1 MKFNL
6 SFFLLIHVQIFNN
19 SSICHRRII
28 KKTLVINF
36 FPSQRWRHYRVK
48 CLMINL
54 QQLNVFIVNERQ
66 FTVYILFILKMRTG
80 QESVYTYSQL
90 FFSLLR
96 HTGTLLYQ
104 NTVWYNPTAIKFVHV
119 CHMIMTKCPLTTV
132 SLSIY
137 INVYNILL

>member
-1 MKFNL
+1 MYRYLIILLFVIEELLKRL
-6 SFFLLIHVQIFNN
+6 LLLI
-19 SSICHRRII
+19 
-28 KKTLVINF
+28 F
-36 FPSQRWRHYRVK
+36 FPRQRWRHYRVK

-96 HTGTLLYQ
+96 HTGTLLYRVLYDIILQ
-104 NTVWYNPTAIKFVHV
+104 QLNLYMCVTWM
-119 CHMIMTKCPLTTV
+119 MIMTKCQLTTV

>member
-6 SFFLLIHVQIFNN
+6 SFFFLIHVQIFNN

-36 FPSQRWRHYRVK
+36 FSLTEVKTLYRVK
-48 CLMINL
+48 CLMKNL

-96 HTGTLLYQ
+96 HTGTLLYR
-104 NTVWYNPTAIKFVHV
+104 VLYDI
-119 CHMIMTKCPLTTV
+119 
-132 SLSIY
+132 
-137 INVYNILL
+137 ILQQLNLYMCVT

>member
-1 MKFNL
+1 MYRYLIILLFVIEELLKRL
-6 SFFLLIHVQIFNN
+6 LLLI
-19 SSICHRRII
+19 
-28 KKTLVINF
+28 F
-36 FPSQRWRHYRVK
+36 FPWQRWRHYRVK

-66 FTVYILFILKMRTG
+66 LTVYILFILKMRTG

-90 FFSLLR
+90 FLIVEAYWYVIIQS
-96 HTGTLLYQ
+96 
-104 NTVWYNPTAIKFVHV
+104 TVWYNPTAIKFVHV
-119 CHMIMTKCPLTTV
+119 CHMIMTKCQLTTV

>member
-1 MKFNL
+1 MYRYLIILLFVIEELLKRL
-6 SFFLLIHVQIFNN
+6 LLLI
-19 SSICHRRII
+19 
-28 KKTLVINF
+28 F
-36 FPSQRWRHYRVK
+36 FPWQRWRHYRVK

-96 HTGTLLYQ
+96 HTGTLLYR
-104 NTVWYNPTAIKFVHV
+104 VLYDNPTAIKFVHV
-119 CHMIMTKCPLTTV
+119 CHMIMTKCQLTTV

>member
-1 MKFNL
+1 MYRYLIILLFVIEELLKRL
-6 SFFLLIHVQIFNN
+6 LLLI
-19 SSICHRRII
+19 
-28 KKTLVINF
+28 F
-36 FPSQRWRHYRVK
+36 FPWRRWRHYRVK

-104 NTVWYNPTAIKFVHV
+104 NTVSWYNPTAIKFVHV
-119 CHMIMTKCPLTTV
+119 CHMIMTKCQLTTV

>member
-1 MKFNL
+1 MYRYLIILLFVIEELLKRL
-6 SFFLLIHVQIFNN
+6 LLLI
-19 SSICHRRII
+19 
-28 KKTLVINF
+28 F
-36 FPSQRWRHYRVK
+36 FPRQRWRHYRVK

-96 HTGTLLYQ
+96 HTGTLLYRVLYDIILQ
-104 NTVWYNPTAIKFVHV
+104 QLNLYMCVTY
-119 CHMIMTKCPLTTV
+119 MIMTKCQLTTV

>member
-1 MKFNL
+1 MYRYLIILLFVIEELLKRL
-6 SFFLLIHVQIFNN
+6 LLLI
-19 SSICHRRII
+19 
-28 KKTLVINF
+28 F
-36 FPSQRWRHYRVK
+36 FPWQRWRHYRVK

-96 HTGTLLYQ
+96 HTGTLLYRVLYDIILQ
-104 NTVWYNPTAIKFVHV
+104 QLNLYMCVTGM
-119 CHMIMTKCPLTTV
+119 MIMTKCQLTTV

>member
-1 MKFNL
+1 MYRYLIILLFVIEELLKRL
-6 SFFLLIHVQIFNN
+6 LLLI
-19 SSICHRRII
+19 
-28 KKTLVINF
+28 F
-36 FPSQRWRHYRVK
+36 FPWQRWRHYRVK

-54 QQLNVFIVNERQ
+54 QQLNVFIVNEHQ

-90 FFSLLR
+90 FLIVEAYWYVIIQS
-96 HTGTLLYQ
+96 
-104 NTVWYNPTAIKFVHV
+104 TVWYNPTAIKFVHV
-119 CHMIMTKCPLTTV
+119 CHMIMTKCQLTTV

>member
-1 MKFNL
+1 MYRYLIILLFVIEELLKRL
-6 SFFLLIHVQIFNN
+6 LLLI
-19 SSICHRRII
+19 
-28 KKTLVINF
+28 F
-36 FPSQRWRHYRVK
+36 FPWQRWRHYRVK

-90 FFSLLR
+90 FLIVEAYWYVIIQS
-96 HTGTLLYQ
+96 
-104 NTVWYNPTAIKFVHV
+104 TVWYNPTAIKFVHV
-119 CHMIMTKCPLTTV
+119 CHMIMTKCQLTTV